1 MTVLKLVQ
9 KTEQNGEQHANEAL
23 EILLYLITILTF

>member
-9 KTEQNGEQHANEAL
+9 KTEQNGEQNANEAL